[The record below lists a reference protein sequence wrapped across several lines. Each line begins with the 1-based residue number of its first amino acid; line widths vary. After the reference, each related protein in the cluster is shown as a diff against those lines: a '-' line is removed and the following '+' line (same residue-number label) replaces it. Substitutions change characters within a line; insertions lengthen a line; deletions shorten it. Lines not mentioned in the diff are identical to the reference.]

1 MSTNNRQCYSDR
13 RDREPIPP
21 PKIGGTGGSKKSTIR
36 NRETERVDFRGGR
49 ASFATTISRG
59 APSKPQYVISFRG
72 QRLLKTAARP
82 PQIRQPQY

>member
-1 MSTNNRQCYSDR
+1 MGSAIVTDEMGSQS
-13 RDREPIPP
+13 PP
-21 PKIGGTGGSKKSTIR
+21 PEMGGTGGSKKSTIG

-59 APSKPQYVISFRG
+59 APSEPQHVMSFRG

-82 PQIRQPQY
+82 PQIRQPQH